1 MRQNEIGK
9 LQDQRHALLRIK
21 GNSFM
26 RIQHIQCLGV
36 RGGGNH
42 FMVSVINGLCDIAV
56 YDVNGYYDIAVC
68 VMLQF
73 VTSGTGLLAIWVYFA
88 VQKGLSSYDVLV
100 L

>member
-1 MRQNEIGK
+1 MSWGE
-9 LQDQRHALLRIK
+9 
-21 GNSFM
+21 
-26 RIQHIQCLGV
+26 
-36 RGGGNH
+36 GGNH
-42 FMVSVINGLCDIAV
+42 FMVSDINGLCDIAV
-56 YDVNGYYDIAVC
+56 YDINGYYDIAVC